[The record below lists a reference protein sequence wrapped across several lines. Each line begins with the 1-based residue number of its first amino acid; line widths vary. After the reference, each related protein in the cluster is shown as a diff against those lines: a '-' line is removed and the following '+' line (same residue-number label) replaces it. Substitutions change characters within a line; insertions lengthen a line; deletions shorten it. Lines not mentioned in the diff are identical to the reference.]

1 MYWGYDYVGSIR
13 FSSGTSL
20 ECCIVGCYGSLH
32 FTIKASIIL
41 NFGATLFGFEQYTSK
56 ILH

>member
-1 MYWGYDYVGSIR
+1 MGSIR

-20 ECCIVGCYGSLH
+20 KCCIVGCYGSLN
-32 FTIKASIIL
+32 FTIKASLLL
-41 NFGATLFGFEQYTSK
+41 NFGATLFGFEQYKSK